1 MTPLLTRPHLAAAD
15 GLAPSLP
22 SLPMPWFERWTTA
35 KPDMVAVLL
44 PEPLAS
50 EVDELLSQDE
60 EIKAIRLVRER
71 TGLGLLPAHNAVKN
85 RRTT

>member
-1 MTPLLTRPHLAAAD
+1 MAWFTR
-15 GLAPSLP
+15 SK
-22 SLPMPWFERWTTA
+22 TTR
-35 KPDMVAVLL
+35 PDMVAVLL

-50 EVDELLSQDE
+50 EVDELLRKDE